1 MGDSQ
6 ISLPEHKSTTPT
18 LCGAKNDISS
28 DSADTTSSKSLT
40 STSKE
45 KLSKDNHHSPKPSWK
60 IPYPLIKAAVFHRL
74 QQAVVPS
81 APPEE
86 ALFSSQQQQPP
97 CVMMKSD
104 EQSGSQQSFI
114 TAPSQSAVD
123 KAVSM
128 LAAKF
133 TSFTQGTPEPGNT
146 EGSSAQLYQT
156 PASSSS
162 IVAHQRQ
169 SNSHRGPAALTK
181 KECVPDRA
189 LTLSD
194 RNQKGD
200 GLPSVSLTS
209 RQAAASPTLLSTK
222 CPTKSQEEREEQN
235 TRSKRQGQEREE
247 QSARGKSKERDE
259 RKAGVK
265 GEDASHRDPT
275 HKYESEDDEGAKD
288 VEEESTMA
296 VTALVD
302 QVEWENTSSESQGS
316 LFLPA
321 RDAHITDPLPLTAG
335 VVLRTPWDDSSTSYA
350 SSASTTDV
358 TAPDG
363 KRAGS
368 GRERDTQCTT
378 ESDEEEEMRIAKF
391 QSVAKWLQAIT
402 SDQDLDPS
410 EAHSGT
416 PGTHT
421 SAESNAAP
429 QSSMHTSSTRHQ
441 QQGISV
447 DGKAIN
453 NTNQNSQD
461 HTSENE
467 SGDLSENNTI
477 SGDLNE
483 NNDIGGD
490 FNDNNGGSGD
500 EDLNENNSVCG
511 EDSKDINE
519 NECVSGE
526 TSKDIYKNKSASD
539 DDPKDLNEN
548 INVSGEDLN
557 ENECVNSEASKDL
570 NGNESVGGK
579 VSNDLDENKSVSGEA
594 SKDLN
599 ENKSVSGDDPKD
611 LNDNKRVCGKDSK
624 DLNEN
629 KSVSGEEKQ
638 ASAGGNDTSCK
649 FTVSS
654 SLNSRD
660 ASAHNNSTHNELD
673 SDDDDAS
680 GKLTE
685 SDTDS
690 ATDLPAQQPKQV
702 KRVKRLSKNVNVKR
716 LQAGRQAERT
726 QASKDNSQSKRKR
739 LHRKVCVIHGEDEDA
754 MRRLHF
760 INSCCAS
767 SPPCRQ
773 RGKHLNI
780 SRSTELFFREL
791 CAHQEGRCSCP
802 PLPPLAKV
810 RQPRYYNPTPPRT
823 VHVMQTTLCL
833 VIVSALW
840 LALYVLSVMVVAA
853 DMGAVH
859 VHQSR
864 GWWHVAV
871 VTLTSRAVYLHNA
884 VKPLVYWTANSHFR
898 KAARIFFADLIRLFR

>member
-6 ISLPEHKSTTPT
+6 ISLPEHKSTTT
-18 LCGAKNDISS
+18 ALCDAKHDISS

-45 KLSKDNHHSPKPSWK
+45 KPADNHHSPKSSWK

-133 TSFTQGTPEPGNT
+133 TSFTQSTQEPGNT

-162 IVAHQRQ
+162 ILAHQRQ
-169 SNSHRGPAALTK
+169 SNSHREPAALTK

-209 RQAAASPTLLSTK
+209 RRATASPTRLSAK
-222 CPTKSQEEREEQN
+222 SPTKSQEEREDHN
-235 TRSKRQGQEREE
+235 TRSKRQGQQREE
-247 QSARGKSKERDE
+247 QGPRGKSPQRDE

-265 GEDASHRDPT
+265 GEDVSHRDPT

-302 QVEWENTSSESQGS
+302 QVEWENTSPESQGS

-321 RDAHITDPLPLTAG
+321 RDPHITDPLPLTAG
-335 VVLRTPWDDSSTSYA
+335 VVLRTPWDDSSTSCA

-368 GRERDTQCTT
+368 GRERDTQRTT
-378 ESDEEEEMRIAKF
+378 ESDEEEEMRIAKL

-402 SDQDLDPS
+402 SYQDLDPS
-410 EAHSGT
+410 QAHSGT
-416 PGTHT
+416 PDTHT

-441 QQGISV
+441 QQSASV
-447 DGKAIN
+447 DSKATN

-461 HTSENE
+461 PTSENE

-490 FNDNNGGSGD
+490 LNDNNGGSGD
-500 EDLNENNSVCG
+500 EDLNENYSVCG
-511 EDSKDINE
+511 EDSKDI
-519 NECVSGE
+519 SG
-526 TSKDIYKNKSASD
+526 NKS
-539 DDPKDLNEN
+539 
-548 INVSGEDLN
+548 VSGEDLN
-557 ENECVNSEASKDL
+557 EKEC
-570 NGNESVGGK
+570 
-579 VSNDLDENKSVSGEA
+579 VSGEA
-594 SKDLN
+594 SKGLN

-611 LNDNKRVCGKDSK
+611 LNDNKSVCGKDSK

-629 KSVSGEEKQ
+629 KSANGEEKQ
-638 ASAGGNDTSCK
+638 ASAGGDDTSRK
-649 FTVSS
+649 FAVSS

-690 ATDLPAQQPKQV
+690 ATDLTAQQPKQV
-702 KRVKRLSKNVNVKR
+702 KRVKRRIKKVNVRR

-726 QASKDNSQSKRKR
+726 QASKENSHSKRKR
-739 LHRKVCVIHGEDEDA
+739 LHRKVRVIHGEDDDA
-754 MRRLHF
+754 MRRVHF
-760 INSCCAS
+760 INSSCA

-773 RGKHLNI
+773 RGKRLNI
-780 SRSTELFFREL
+780 SRSTELLYREL

-823 VHVMQTTLCL
+823 VHVTQTTLCL

-840 LALYVLSVMVVAA
+840 LALYVLNVMVVAA

-864 GWWHVAV
+864 GRWHVAV